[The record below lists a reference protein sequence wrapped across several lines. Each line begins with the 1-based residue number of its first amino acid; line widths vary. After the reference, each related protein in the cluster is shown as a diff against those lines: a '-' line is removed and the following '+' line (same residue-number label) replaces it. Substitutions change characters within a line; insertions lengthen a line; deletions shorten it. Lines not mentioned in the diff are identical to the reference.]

1 MGMSM
6 ATTGSTSI
14 PHAPVLI
21 VGGGIAG
28 LALGIALRRAGHA
41 VDLVELNPAWNVYGV
56 GIILQ
61 ANALRALQMLGLS
74 DACIEAGYP
83 YSMSLHHEEDGSPRS
98 ARQKPSLADQG
109 LPASCGI
116 LRPALH
122 ELLRNAALAAGV
134 QVRLGITVSAI
145 ADEPTAARVQFT
157 DGSEGAYALVVGA
170 DGLRSKV
177 RSLCFPEALP
187 PRFTGQSCWRYTLA
201 RDAQV
206 QSAMMYHGRQARVAG
221 LVPVSR
227 DAMYLLLLSEEPGNP
242 RLADADLPDLL
253 SERLQHFGGLIPA
266 AARHMPGPQDIVYRP
281 LETQL
286 VTAPWH
292 RGRVVLAGDAAHAIT
307 PHMAQG
313 ASMALEDAVV
323 LADCLGTPASL
334 EQALQRYTARRFE
347 RCRRVVEASL
357 QVGQWQMRPEP
368 GSDPM
373 ALLRDVAAELMR
385 PA

>member
-6 ATTGSTSI
+6 AIIGSDSI
-14 PHAPVLI
+14 PQAPVLI
-21 VGGGIAG
+21 VGGGISG
-28 LALGIALRRAGHA
+28 LALGIALRRAGRA
-41 VDLVELNPAWNVYGV
+41 VDLVELNPTWTVYGV

-61 ANALRALQMLGLS
+61 ANGLRALQRLGLS
-74 DACIEAGYP
+74 SACIAASYP
-83 YSMSLHHEEDGSPRS
+83 YAMSLHHEEDGRPRA
-98 ARQKPSLADQG
+98 ARHKPSLADEG

-122 ELLRNAALAAGV
+122 ELLRDTALAAGV
-134 QVRLGITVSAI
+134 QVRLGITVSTI
-145 ADEPTAARVQFT
+145 ADQPAAAEVRFS
-157 DGSEGAYALVVGA
+157 DGSEGVYDLVVGA
-170 DGLRSKV
+170 DGLRSTV
-177 RSLCFPEALP
+177 RSLCFAQAQA
-187 PRFTGQSCWRYTLA
+187 PRFTGQGCWRYTLP

-206 QSAMMYHGRQARVAG
+206 QSALMYHGRQARVAG
-221 LVPVSR
+221 LVPVSQE
-227 DAMYLLLLSEEPGNP
+227 AMYLLLLSEEPGNP

-253 SERLQHFGGLIPA
+253 RERLRHFGGLIPA
-266 AARHMPGPQDIVYRP
+266 AAQHIPGPQDIVYRP

-286 VTAPWH
+286 VDAPWH
-292 RGRVVLAGDAAHAIT
+292 RGRVVLAGDAAHATT

-323 LADCLGTPASL
+323 LTDCLGGSGSL

-357 QVGQWQMRPEP
+357 QLGEWQMRPEP
-368 GSDPM
+368 GSDPL
-373 ALLRDVAAELMR
+373 ALLRDVATELMK

>member
-6 ATTGSTSI
+6 ATTGFDSI
-14 PHAPVLI
+14 SDAPVLI
-21 VGGGIAG
+21 VGGGISG
-28 LALGIALRRAGHA
+28 LALGIALRRAGQTVH
-41 VDLVELNPAWNVYGV
+41 LVELNPAWNVYGV

-61 ANALRALQMLGLS
+61 ANALRALHMLGLS
-74 DACIEAGYP
+74 EACIAAGYP
-83 YSMSLHHEEDGSPRS
+83 YSMSLHHEEDGSTRS
-98 ARQKPSLADQG
+98 ARQKPSLANEG

-122 ELLRNAALAAGV
+122 NLLRDAALAAGV
-134 QVRLGITVSAI
+134 QVRLGITVDAI
-145 ADEPTAARVQFT
+145 GDEPAAAHVRFS
-157 DGSEGAYALVVGA
+157 DGSEGRYALVVGA

-177 RSLCFPEALP
+177 RDLCFPQAQA
-187 PRFTGQSCWRYTLA
+187 PRFTGQGCWRFTLPRA
-201 RDAQV
+201 EQV

-242 RLADADLPDLL
+242 RLADAMLPDLL
-253 SERLQHFGGLIPA
+253 RERLQHFGGLIPA
-266 AARHMPGPQDIVYRP
+266 AARYMPGPQDIVYRP

-286 VTAPWH
+286 VAPPWH
-292 RGRVVLAGDAAHAIT
+292 RGRVVLAGDSAHATT

-313 ASMALEDAVV
+313 ASMAFEDAVV
-323 LADCLGTPASL
+323 LADCLGAPGSL
-334 EQALQRYTARRFE
+334 EQALQRYTERRFE

-373 ALLRDVAAELMR
+373 ALLRDVAAELMK

>member
-1 MGMSM
+1 M
-6 ATTGSTSI
+6 TLPLHGST
-14 PHAPVLI
+14 APVLI

-28 LALGIALRRAGHA
+28 LALGIALRRAGQA
-41 VDLVELNPAWNVYGV
+41 VDMVELNPAWNVYGV

-61 ANALRALQMLGLS
+61 ANALRALQQLGLS

-83 YSMSLHHEEDGSPRS
+83 YAMSLHHEEDGHPRS
-98 ARQKPSLADQG
+98 ARQKPSLADEG

-122 ELLRNAALAAGV
+122 QLLRDAALAAGV
-134 QVRLGITVSAI
+134 QVRLGITVAAI
-145 ADEPTAARVQFT
+145 ADEADAAHVQFS
-157 DGSEGAYALVVGA
+157 DGSVGRYPLVVGT
-170 DGLRSKV
+170 DGLRSQV
-177 RSLCFPEALP
+177 RALRFPDAQAP
-187 PRFTGQSCWRYTLA
+187 QFTGQGCWRYTLP
-201 RDAQV
+201 RDEQV
-206 QSAMMYHGRQARVAG
+206 KSAVMYHGRHARLAG
-221 LVPVSR
+221 LVPVSH

-253 SERLQHFGGLIPA
+253 RDHLRHFGGLIPA
-266 AARHMPGPQDIVYRP
+266 AALQIPGPQDIVYRP

-286 VTAPWH
+286 VAAPWH
-292 RGRVVLAGDAAHAIT
+292 RGRVVLAGDAAHATT

-323 LADCLGTPASL
+323 LADCLAATAEL
-334 EQALQRYTARRFE
+334 EEALERYTARRFE
-347 RCRRVVEASL
+347 RCRRVVEASV
-357 QVGQWQMRPEP
+357 QVGKWQLRPEP

-373 ALLRDVAAELMR
+373 ALMREVATELMR

>member
-1 MGMSM
+1 M
-6 ATTGSTSI
+6 ATTGFDSI
-14 PHAPVLI
+14 SHAPVLI
-21 VGGGIAG
+21 VGGGISG
-28 LALGIALRRAGHA
+28 LALGVALRRAGHA
-41 VDLVELNPAWNVYGV
+41 VDMVELNPAWDVYGV

-74 DACIEAGYP
+74 DACIEVGFP
-83 YSMSLHHEEDGSPRS
+83 YSTSLHHEEDGRPRA
-98 ARQKPSLADQG
+98 ARQKPSLADEG

-122 ELLRNAALAAGV
+122 ELLRGAALAAGV
-134 QVRLGITVSAI
+134 HVRLGITVSGI
-145 ADEPTAARVQFT
+145 SEEPAAARVKFS

-170 DGLRSKV
+170 DGLRSRV
-177 RSLCFPEALP
+177 RDLCFPEAKA
-187 PRFTGQSCWRYTLA
+187 PRFTGQGCWRYTLP
-201 RDAQV
+201 RDEQV
-206 QSAMMYHGRQARVAG
+206 QGAMMYHGRQARVAG

-227 DAMYLLLLSEEPGNP
+227 EAMYLLLLSAEPGNP
-242 RLADADLPDLL
+242 RMPDADLPNLL
-253 SERLQHFGGLIPA
+253 RERLQHFGGQIPA
-266 AARHMPGPQDIVYRP
+266 AAAQMPGPQDIVYRP

-286 VTAPWH
+286 VDPPWH
-292 RGRVVLAGDAAHAIT
+292 RGRVVLAGDAAHATT

-323 LADCLGTPASL
+323 LADCLSASGSL

-357 QVGQWQMRPEP
+357 QVGQWQLRPEP

-373 ALLRDVAAELMR
+373 ALLRDVAAELMK